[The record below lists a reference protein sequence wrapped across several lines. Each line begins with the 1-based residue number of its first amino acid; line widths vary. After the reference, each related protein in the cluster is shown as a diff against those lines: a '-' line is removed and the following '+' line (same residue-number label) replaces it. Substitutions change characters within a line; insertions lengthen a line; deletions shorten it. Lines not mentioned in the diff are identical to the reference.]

1 MKNIRIQEK
10 CWMNTAMVIDDHFK
24 IVEEEISATILRQKL
39 KNHFKENQRKEHGID
54 KDNMTLEDRALIDT
68 AYQTQR
74 DELLAANEKYITYY
88 IDQ

>member
-39 KNHFKENQRKEHGID
+39 KNHFKEN
-54 KDNMTLEDRALIDT
+54 
-68 AYQTQR
+68 
-74 DELLAANEKYITYY
+74 
-88 IDQ
+88 